1 LSGNSH
7 KFLEVCYI
15 LFACA
20 DIRVVCI
27 ELIGKLSLL
36 TELSSSE
43 IKGSEK
49 HPDVDETTGESTS
62 QSVESLNHVNRH
74 G

>member
-1 LSGNSH
+1 
-7 KFLEVCYI
+7 
-15 LFACA
+15 
-20 DIRVVCI
+20 
-27 ELIGKLSLL
+27 L

-74 G
+74 GWRTGRQKGGDKELSKSDNLSC